1 LLLMVSMLAVVVTER
16 NTRVLIKLRERDIE
30 IAEARVDIEV
40 EAVFGIYRK
49 VESRIGSDRVQ
60 A

>member
-1 LLLMVSMLAVVVTER
+1 MVSMLAVVVAER

-40 EAVFGIYRK
+40 EAMFGIYRK

>member
-1 LLLMVSMLAVVVTER
+1 MVVTER

>member
-1 LLLMVSMLAVVVTER
+1 LLLMVSMLAVVVAER